1 MSGSAPPLYRLTRA
15 FVRAGVRLFYRRIV
29 THTLE
34 HVPPRGP
41 VVFAA
46 THPNSVT
53 DPLVLGACLP
63 RPVHYVAHSGLV
75 RKPFLGW
82 LLPRAGVIPVYRPE
96 DFAVCTSSR

>member
-1 MSGSAPPLYRLTRA
+1 MRGPLRPVNFAGPAAMSGSAPPLYRLTRA

-53 DPLVLGACLP
+53 DPLVLGALKTLQPAAMPSLP
-63 RPVHYVAHSGLV
+63 
-75 RKPFLGW
+75 
-82 LLPRAGVIPVYRPE
+82 
-96 DFAVCTSSR
+96 